1 MNKVHMFQYSMQLS
15 KDKLLSP
22 RTFSLLIVVLFFFYT
37 RLSPLREFAA
47 MVDYNVTP
55 WIFPFLLSNLSFQ
68 LTIAFCGAYFFSD
81 VPYMQYKEMYQM
93 IRCGRRKW
101 AIAHIISILEVS
113 VVLSLTMIVISI
125 LLLIPRLSLS
135 FQWGE
140 VINTLA
146 QTNATQ
152 SLPFAVSYKLIV
164 AYTPLQAT
172 GISIL
177 LMTGIFFFLGLLMF
191 AVSLFL
197 SRLYAAVAVTFLTAY
212 AVIIY
217 NMPYY
222 LQKKYSYISPLSWL
236 NLANVTTRV
245 QGMYTLPSY
254 QYICAAFIIFSIL
267 LSFIIVGRVRKMD
280 CNWNAED

>member
-1 MNKVHMFQYSMQLS
+1 MRLS

-140 VINTLA
+140 VINTLT
-146 QTNATQ
+146 QTNAAQ
-152 SLPFAVSYKLIV
+152 SLPFVVPYKLIV
-164 AYTPLQAT
+164 AFTP
-172 GISIL
+172 
-177 LMTGIFFFLGLLMF
+177 
-191 AVSLFL
+191 
-197 SRLYAAVAVTFLTAY
+197 
-212 AVIIY
+212 
-217 NMPYY
+217 

-245 QGMYTLPSY
+245 QGMYTLPSF
-254 QYICAAFIIFSIL
+254 QYICATFIIFSII
-267 LSFIIVGRVRKMD
+267 LSFIIVGRVRKMLLKYLKIKKFILCD
-280 CNWNAED
+280 RVYEMDNGVLSNIEL